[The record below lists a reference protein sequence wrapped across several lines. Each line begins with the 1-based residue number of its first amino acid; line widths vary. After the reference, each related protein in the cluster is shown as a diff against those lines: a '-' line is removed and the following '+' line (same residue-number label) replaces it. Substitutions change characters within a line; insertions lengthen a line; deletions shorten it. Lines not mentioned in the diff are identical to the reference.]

1 MEFGQVYC
9 QDLAKRIIRKFIMH
23 FLYLYDF
30 LKNLGV

>member
-9 QDLAKRIIRKFIMH
+9 QDLAKRIIRKIILP

-30 LKNLGV
+30 LKILGV